1 MDKTANIKRMLISRL
16 ARSADTGSK
25 TRVVGRRVM
34 PDERKQ
40 KLLRMMPSPKEKA
53 RIMGMEGGK
62 TKSIRRDSMSPK
74 TIADRRAAL
83 EAKPS
88 PRDKALGREGERTKN
103 MKILDVD
110 SMASR
115 MAKDRQRVSAFAKGE
130 KAHRASVAKFKKRM
144 KRDGA
149 LDRVGSVTKSIQ
161 VNDAVAS
168 RMARNRRFLANRA
181 NLRKGPPKGR
191 AQTPAAQVSAPGEA
205 NTAQRLRAGAK
216 ATPAKSA
223 PAQVSAPAKAAPGA
237 PPKGRAAVPPTRIS
251 APGEAN
257 TAQRLR
263 AGAKA
268 SRLRRGAQAAPA
280 EAVTKVR
287 PAADMPPPVP
297 ARKPTAKPKTK
308 VNVDNT
314 PVTGATTAATAAR
327 SRRKVVPISNHPRF
341 KRKAPAPSPTSG
353 TKSTA
358 LNVKRKAKAPVQM
371 TPAGTKVDSP
381 TAYLAAAKAKKGKG
395 VTKVDKSPNFT
406 PSGTKV
412 DSGGTR
418 VLKGT
423 QVDRQAAQGPVAPS
437 RKQLE
442 QAGKERDKDKVV
454 QMAKWLAP
462 AAVGGG
468 AATAAGYGAS

>member
-191 AQTPAAQVSAPGEA
+191 AQTPAAQV
-205 NTAQRLRAGAK
+205 
-216 ATPAKSA
+216 
-223 PAQVSAPAKAAPGA
+223 
-237 PPKGRAAVPPTRIS
+237 S